1 MSTAISIEQLDP
13 NFIISEEITE
23 ENIVWLDAKTVPFSL
38 HGIFYDD
45 SMQCFLRMSA
55 SVAETVSKGVADL
68 NHCTAGGR
76 IRFVTDSDFIGIKAV
91 QKNRPG
97 MRHMPRTGQ
106 SGFDLYRKKEGDLR
120 PFYYTTF
127 KPAVTCIDGFSAS
140 LQTDGVLA
148 EYTLN
153 FPLYDKVSE
162 VYIALRKGCRIEAP
176 RPYQHPKPVLF
187 YGSSITQG
195 GCATRPGNSYQ
206 GMLSVLLDT
215 DYINLGFSGNAKGEP
230 AMAEYIAKQEMSV
243 FVCDYDHNAPNAE
256 YLEQTHLPFYR
267 IVRAAQPNL
276 PIVFVSAPDVG
287 KEHQY
292 APRRAVVRKTYETAI
307 AEGDRNVYYIDGST
321 FYHAIDLWDC
331 TTVDGIHPTDL
342 GFYLMAKG
350 MEKVLK
356 SLLGKA

>member
-13 NFIISEEITE
+13 NFIVSEEITE

-267 IVRAAQPNL
+267 IVRAAQPN
-276 PIVFVSAPDVG
+276 
-287 KEHQY
+287 
-292 APRRAVVRKTYETAI
+292 
-307 AEGDRNVYYIDGST
+307 
-321 FYHAIDLWDC
+321 
-331 TTVDGIHPTDL
+331 
-342 GFYLMAKG
+342 
-350 MEKVLK
+350 
-356 SLLGKA
+356 